1 MDFSIQFKI
10 DTCIKPRSYAGCN
23 RLYNKNLG
31 TTYYLIDLTDLD
43 SYRIIIHTN
52 RLDLFDFALRSP
64 PHVVHSTSKKP
75 NIGFI
80 VSHCLTYILS
90 YRKKL
95 PKHARDKYFKR
106 IRILLIAQHIATN
119 NRIKDD
125 KRRNTR
131 TKTYFRFSFKKIILY
146 FGLYFPCHCGLPGPR
161 LLLIEATVG
170 VR

>member
-10 DTCIKPRSYAGCN
+10 DTYVRPRSYAGCN

-52 RLDLFDFALRSP
+52 RLDLFDFALCSP

-119 NRIKDD
+119 NRCKDD
-125 KRRNTR
+125 KR
-131 TKTYFRFSFKKIILY
+131 
-146 FGLYFPCHCGLPGPR
+146 
-161 LLLIEATVG
+161 
-170 VR
+170 